1 MNLFRR
7 KKEPRPARTEF
18 EAVVAAYEGKLIA
31 YVARITGS
39 RSSAEDI
46 VQEAFI
52 KLSQYWRGELSPGP
66 AVSAWLYKAA
76 HHAAVDHIRRE
87 KFRTETHKRHKAE
100 SEILAEEQSQ
110 TASGDDAQRA
120 AAARRVRA
128 ALASLPERERSL
140 VVLKVYENKSYNEIA
155 GITGLKTGNI
165 GYILHTAMKKLANII
180 TQKEKGGAQ

>member
-18 EAVVAAYEGKLIA
+18 EAVVAAYEGKLIV

-52 KLSQYWRGELSPGP
+52 KLSQYWRGELAPNP

-76 HHAAVDHIRRE
+76 YHAAVDHMRRE
-87 KFRTETHKRHKAE
+87 RTRSETHERHNAEREIEDEERKAE
-100 SEILAEEQSQ
+100 PE
-110 TASGDDAQRA
+110 DAGRA
-120 AAARRVRA
+120 AALRRVRA
-128 ALASLPERERSL
+128 ALAALPERERSL

-155 GITGLKTGNI
+155 EITGLKTGNI
-165 GYILHTAMKKLANII
+165 GYILHTAMKKLAKII
-180 TQKEKGGAQ
+180 SQNDGGGGQ

>member
-18 EAVVAAYEGKLIA
+18 EAVVAAYEGKLIV

-39 RSSAEDI
+39 RSSAEDV

-52 KLSQYWRGELSPGP
+52 KLSQHWRGGLSPNP

-76 HHAAVDHIRRE
+76 YHAAVDHIRRE
-87 KFRTETHKRHKAE
+87 RT
-100 SEILAEEQSQ
+100 
-110 TASGDDAQRA
+110 RA
-120 AAARRVRA
+120 ATHERHAAEREIEEEERLLEPDGKEKENIMRKIRA
-128 ALASLPERERSL
+128 ALAALPERERSL

-155 GITGLKTGNI
+155 EITGLKTGNV
-165 GYILHTAMKKLANII
+165 GYILHTAMKKLAKII
-180 TQKEKGGAQ
+180 LQKEGGDGT